1 MARMTDQDDQTP
13 LGDVTLALAMD
24 FGDQRTRSVKDMQP
38 ARVRIELDYPC
49 HPMRTE
55 DGDRPGGYFRE
66 VFDEARAF
74 CAQAFDDMA
83 VVNDFVSNVDR
94 STKLRECLFDDVDG
108 PDHAGAKAAR
118 LREHYLHRSVL
129 FRATTKTVDSN
140 IEPGIIEPCIRALSN
155 RGGAMWSMSAM
166 IHYCALPDKSIG
178 NLARSDGH
186 TAVVAAFDS

>member
-38 ARVRIELDYPC
+38 ARPRIELDDPC

-83 VVNDFVSNVDR
+83 VVNDLVSNIDR
-94 STKLRECLFDDVDG
+94 STKLRERLLDDVDG

-118 LREHYLHRSVL
+118 LREHHLHRSVL
-129 FRATTKTVDSN
+129 FRATKTVDS
-140 IEPGIIEPCIRALSN
+140 IIKPCISLVQSGWGDVVRERNDPLL
-155 RGGAMWSMSAM
+155 
-166 IHYCALPDKSIG
+166 CAAGQVDRQ
-178 NLARSDGH
+178 LARSDGY

>member
-13 LGDVTLALAMD
+13 LGNVTLALAMD

-38 ARVRIELDYPC
+38 ARLRIELDDPC

-66 VFDEARAF
+66 IFDEARAF

-83 VVNDFVSNVDR
+83 VVNDLVSHVDR
-94 STKLRECLFDDVDG
+94 STKLRERLLDDVDG

-118 LREHYLHRSVL
+118 LREHHLHRRVL
-129 FRATTKTVDSN
+129 FRATKTVDS
-140 IEPGIIEPCIRALSN
+140 IIKPCISLSN
-155 RGGAMWSMSAM
+155 LGGAMLSVSAM

-178 NLARSDGH
+178 KLACSDGYA
-186 TAVVAAFDS
+186 AVVEALDS